1 MPPDKNSFFLNQI
14 EPNKSCLLALR
25 EIILQH
31 NTAIA
36 ETVKYGMPCFCFGKK
51 ALWYLWTHKKTYEP
65 YILFV
70 NGNELHHHELEQ
82 GNRSKMKI
90 LRIDATQDIPI
101 DLIRSLLAESIRLL
115 SK

>member
-1 MPPDKNSFFLNQI
+1 
-14 EPNKSCLLALR
+14 
-25 EIILQH
+25 
-31 NTAIA
+31 
-36 ETVKYGMPCFCFGKK
+36 
-51 ALWYLWTHKKTYEP
+51 
-65 YILFV
+65 
-70 NGNELHHHELEQ
+70 LHHHELEQ